1 MNSSV
6 ITLDFIF
13 IGCRD
18 RRIFIFNKFSY
29 ELVKMI
35 EVPESVHCLCTIHDF
50 TQVVAGMS
58 DGHIMIMEVSDS
70 NLSGDEAEKQ
80 TPNQAV

>member
-6 ITLDFIF
+6 ITLDYIF

-18 RRIFIFNKFSY
+18 RRIFIFNKFSF

-35 EVPESVHCLCTIHDF
+35 EAPESVHCMCTLHDF
-50 TQVVAGMS
+50 TKVAVGMS
-58 DGHIMIMEVSDS
+58 DGHIMILEIRELDKEQPVD
-70 NLSGDEAEKQ
+70 
-80 TPNQAV
+80 